1 MEKKEEKSQ
10 NKKATGVIVAVVV
23 IAVIAVVG
31 FFGFNAYKDVSQ
43 KNLLKEELTTLSKK
57 TLGKDDF
64 NTEIKTSGDYA
75 KVEKTIKEYLNR
87 YSSAIKAITDESAK
101 IANIQGAVEKDKLEG
116 RKSEVQEITTIVE
129 SNVNTLIEMSSEEA
143 IKKEI
148 DKEGLSAKYVDIYNE
163 VMIGSLSNKLEKEKE
178 SMSKAKDKVLELFD
192 KLIETYDYLL
202 QHQDSWNLENNQ
214 LVFTNNTH
222 LREYNKLVQELQT
235 KARLV
240 SLSRY

>member
-116 RKSEVQEITTIVE
+116 RKSEVQEIKTNVE

-148 DKEGLSAKYVDIYNE
+148 EKEGLSAKYVDIYNE